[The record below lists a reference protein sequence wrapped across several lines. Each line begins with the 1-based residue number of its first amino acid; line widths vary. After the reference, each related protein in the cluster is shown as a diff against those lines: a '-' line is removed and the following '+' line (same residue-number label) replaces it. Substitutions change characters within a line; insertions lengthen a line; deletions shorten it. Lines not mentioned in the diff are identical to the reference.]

1 MKRAFAILALAALL
15 TGCGSSKAPA
25 ATTAPTAAPTET
37 TVAAAPAPA
46 PLEILETVWAA
57 IPEDSKFPAC
67 GGEMTDTIQEGP
79 GALDPAN
86 TDVLLYTLLVPE
98 EQVANVKEAASL
110 IHMMNTNTFTCGAFR
125 LEGVTDGVFADA
137 MKNRILSNQWMCG
150 FPERLIIASF
160 GDDTVLCAYGKNST
174 LDPFMDQLT
183 KAYSG
188 QMVLLVDEPIE

>member
-1 MKRAFAILALAALL
+1 MKRALSILMLAALL
-15 TGCGSSKAPA
+15 TGCGSSKAP
-25 ATTAPTAAPTET
+25 APTAAPTET

-57 IPEDSKFPAC
+57 IPEENRFPAC

-98 EQVANVKEAASL
+98 EQVANVKEAATL
-110 IHMMNTNTFTCGAFR
+110 LHMMNANTFTCGAFR

-137 MKNRILSNQWMCG
+137 MKNRILNNQWM
-150 FPERLIIASF
+150 
-160 GDDTVLCAYGKNST
+160 
-174 LDPFMDQLT
+174 
-183 KAYSG
+183 
-188 QMVLLVDEPIE
+188 

>member
-1 MKRAFAILALAALL
+1 MKRALSILMLAALL
-15 TGCGSSKAPA
+15 TGCGSSKAP
-25 ATTAPTAAPTET
+25 APTAAPTET

-57 IPEDSKFPAC
+57 IPEENRFPAC

-86 TDVLLYTLLVPE
+86 TDALLYTLLVPE
-98 EQVANVKEAASL
+98 EQVANVKEAATL
-110 IHMMNTNTFTCGAFR
+110 LHMMNANTFTCGAFR

-137 MKNRILSNQWMCG
+137 MKNRILNNQWMCG

-160 GDDTVLCAYGKNST
+160 GDDTVLCAYGKNSA

-183 KAYSG
+183 KTYSG